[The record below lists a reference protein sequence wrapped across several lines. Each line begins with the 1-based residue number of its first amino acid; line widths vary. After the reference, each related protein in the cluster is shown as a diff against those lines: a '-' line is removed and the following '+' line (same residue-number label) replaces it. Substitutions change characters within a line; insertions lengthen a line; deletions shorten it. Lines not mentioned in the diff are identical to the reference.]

1 MDGLG
6 RAVGLSVMLL
16 LRARPIIIRLR
27 LHFWTTITV
36 TGALT
41 IRNLVLDTMII

>member
-6 RAVGLSVMLL
+6 RAVSLSVLL
-16 LRARPIIIRLR
+16 LRVRPIVIRIR
-27 LHFWTTITV
+27 LHFWTAITV

-41 IRNLVLDTMII
+41 IRNLVLDMMII

>member
-6 RAVGLSVMLL
+6 RAVSLSVLLL
-16 LRARPIIIRLR
+16 LRVRPIVIRLR
-27 LHFWTTITV
+27 LHFWTAITV

-41 IRNLVLDTMII
+41 IRNLVLDMLII